1 MAKLYFED
9 RYERRRLIGE
19 PNNDAESWQIIKA
32 FCEERNFHIPYVRTW
47 TTENGEK
54 WYDVSSHSEFFVEI
68 IENNT

>member
-19 PNNDAESWQIIKA
+19 PNNDAESWKMIKG
-32 FCEERNFHIPYVRTW
+32 FCDERNFSIPYVRTW
-47 TTENGEK
+47 VTESGEK

-68 IENNT
+68 SEA